1 MYYMNPI
8 IHNPS
13 YSNKIY
19 IIYIYAMNYT
29 HKPSKNIH
37 KSSIIPNEMGLFF
50 SMNPMFFLGTPTV
63 PRTWKS

>member
-1 MYYMNPI
+1 
-8 IHNPS
+8 
-13 YSNKIY
+13 
-19 IIYIYAMNYT
+19 MNYT